1 MTAAGDDADG
11 DGVPDNIMAL
21 IVGYMQA
28 GYDQDTATLMAL
40 DYVGQAAFVG
50 FAMAFGVDSTT
61 AAAYAVAV
69 GAYAV
74 ATYTALV
81 AAGDPDALNNTAQAT
96 AFYAVGVLASMG
108 IDVDDSD
115 HDWSP
120 GANGRL
126 VFQIGNSCVPDYQE
140 RDVFALFE
148 VIEVAGVESEDFLP
162 AKFAVYENYPNPF
175 NPVTKISFDLTVQSA
190 TEVTVWNLLGQKVS
204 TLFAGNLSAGHHT
217 VTFDGHN
224 ANGSLLP
231 SGVYIYRVESGSNV
245 ATKKMM
251 LLK

>member
-1 MTAAGDDADG
+1 MAGIVASTA
-11 DGVPDNIMAL
+11 
-21 IVGYMQA
+21 
-28 GYDQDTATLMAL
+28 
-40 DYVGQAAFVG
+40 
-50 FAMAFGVDSTT
+50 STT
-61 AAAYAVAV
+61 ATSTLAALLPS
-69 GAYAV
+69 V
-74 ATYTALV
+74 ATGEMTLEEALTMT
-81 AAGDPDALNNTAQAT
+81 GQAT
-96 AFYAVGVLASMG
+96 AVAILGALGAVG
-108 IDVDDSD
+108 ITVDDSD

-148 VIEVAGVESEDFLP
+148 VIEVAGVDSEDFLP

>member
-1 MTAAGDDADG
+1 M
-11 DGVPDNIMAL
+11 
-21 IVGYMQA
+21 
-28 GYDQDTATLMAL
+28 
-40 DYVGQAAFVG
+40 
-50 FAMAFGVDSTT
+50 
-61 AAAYAVAV
+61 
-69 GAYAV
+69 
-74 ATYTALV
+74 
-81 AAGDPDALNNTAQAT
+81 
-96 AFYAVGVLASMG
+96 
-108 IDVDDSD
+108 
-115 HDWSP
+115 
-120 GANGRL
+120 

-148 VIEVAGVESEDFLP
+148 VIEVAGVDSEDFLP

-204 TLFAGNLSAGHHT
+204 TLFAGDLSAGHHT